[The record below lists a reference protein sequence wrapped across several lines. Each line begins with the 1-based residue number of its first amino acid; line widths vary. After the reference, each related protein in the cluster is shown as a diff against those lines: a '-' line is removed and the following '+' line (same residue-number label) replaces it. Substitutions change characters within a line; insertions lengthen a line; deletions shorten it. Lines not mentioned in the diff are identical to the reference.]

1 MSFVLAK
8 VCAVW
13 LVVLVWMP
21 FTAPFS
27 TVDLVDLLAGHRH
40 GITRA
45 ASPNPPTT
53 AVTRAS
59 LPHAVPLPSR
69 VGRLRVD
76 MGRVRLCSLVAA
88 SPHLERAPVQTSA
101 SPAVGPAS
109 RSTVLRI

>member
-1 MSFVLAK
+1 LAK

-40 GITRA
+40 GTTRA
-45 ASPNPPTT
+45 ASPNRPTT

-59 LPHAVPLPSR
+59 LSHAVPLPPR

-76 MGRVRLCSLVAA
+76 MGRVRHCSLIAA
-88 SPHLERAPVQTSA
+88 SPHTEQAPVQTSA
-101 SPAVGPAS
+101 SPAASPAS